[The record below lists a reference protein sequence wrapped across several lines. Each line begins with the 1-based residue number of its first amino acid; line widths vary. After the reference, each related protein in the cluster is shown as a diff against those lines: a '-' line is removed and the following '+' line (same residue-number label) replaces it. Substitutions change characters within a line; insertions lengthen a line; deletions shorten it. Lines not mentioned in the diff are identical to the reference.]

1 MWGDYWRMLCCTTK
15 LDNLL
20 SSSTSRR
27 RNLCKIRATDRPV
40 PVALCPIISNV
51 LVSLSSY
58 FLIFTFLI
66 SHVTKDENISA
77 SSIRCFV
84 ALRCVRMF
92 TCSLR
97 RGRRHV
103 SRLFEGTISY
113 LVTISWWN
121 EIFKKT
127 CFSFWLW
134 CDPETNCSQAAPL
147 NINRYKSFQLS
158 SRCISCISRRASA
171 DGEDEDETGLYA
183 AHRRLYPTEY
193 WNEDVMTDVNVCQ
206 SCATI
211 L

>member
-1 MWGDYWRMLCCTTK
+1 MLDPSYRPTRTCCFNK
-15 LDNLL
+15 
-20 SSSTSRR
+20 
-27 RNLCKIRATDRPV
+27 
-40 PVALCPIISNV
+40 CPIISNV

-58 FLIFTFLI
+58 FSFY
-66 SHVTKDENISA
+66 
-77 SSIRCFV
+77 SSLSFKFRPLRKIKITLPIRCFV
-84 ALRCVRMF
+84 ALRCVRMS

-103 SRLFEGTISY
+103 SRLFEGTTSY

-121 EIFKKT
+121 EIFRKT

-171 DGEDEDETGLYA
+171 DGEDEDETGLYT

-193 WNEDVMTDVNVCQ
+193 RNEDVMTDVNVCQ
-206 SCATI
+206 SGATI